1 MQLDRLDELAN
12 DAFAGRVVRKDLVRQ
27 VKVGANVP
35 VYVLEFLLGKYCA
48 SDVPSSIEAGLAVVN
63 QTLRENFIR
72 PDESELAKA
81 RVKQKG
87 EYRLIDKVDVRL
99 LAREDKFWA
108 HLQNFND
115 KFVHVPE
122 NLVYKYDRLLQ
133 GGAWCQLDLL
143 YNAAEDEAQKRP
155 FYIRALKPI
164 QVAAF
169 DLDEFVA
176 GRRGFGRDDWLD
188 LVVRTIGLEPGELD
202 LRGKLLALCRLVP
215 MAERNFNLIELG
227 PWGTGKSFVY
237 RESNPNSILV
247 SGGKVTVAQLFVN
260 LSTGRVG
267 LLGTW
272 DTVAFDEVAGLQ
284 MSDGTVVNMLKD
296 FMESGSFA
304 RGREEVPA
312 EASVVL
318 VGNTSRPHSD
328 LVREAHLFADLPPM
342 MIDVA
347 FLDRLHYYLPGWEVP
362 KLEARLFTSHFGFVS
377 DYFAEAL
384 RQLRKQSHVR
394 AIDTEF
400 ALGSHL
406 SARDEKAVRKT
417 VSGLLKILHPHG
429 EWTRAELREYLEFA
443 LEGRRRVKE
452 QLKKLAAH
460 DYAKTAFSYVERDT
474 GYESWVEVPEQP
486 DDIRSAL
493 DAEMAGSDV
502 GDGVGVAAG
511 AAAGVAGEA
520 ASPGGPPLVA
530 CTGEIIAGGESK
542 WVEFKQTGRVN
553 LHTGLRDQVIEQM
566 VVKTVAGFM
575 NADGGTLLIGV
586 SDTGEVTGIEADLKT
601 FGKRQNTD
609 GFAVWLNTLLD
620 NKLGLSAAAAAE
632 FRFEPFPTGTVCRVD
647 VTAGAEPTFVTG
659 STGDAD
665 LYVRLNNATRLLNTA
680 EALNYVRTRW
690 R

>member
-1 MQLDRLDELAN
+1 MQLDRLDDLAN

-176 GRRGFGRDDWLD
+176 GRRGFSRDDWLD
-188 LVVRTIGLEPGELD
+188 LVVRTVGLEPGELD

-296 FMESGSFA
+296 YMESGSFA

-328 LVREAHLFADLPPM
+328 LVRAAHLFADLPPM

-394 AIDTEF
+394 AIDSDF
-400 ALGSHL
+400 GLGSHL

-474 GYESWVEVPEQP
+474 GHESWVEVPEQP
-486 DDIRSAL
+486 DDIRAAL
-493 DAEMAGSDV
+493 DIE
-502 GDGVGVAAG
+502 AAG
-511 AAAGVAGEA
+511 TATAGTAGTTDAAGTGA
-520 ASPGGPPLVA
+520 APGGPPLVA

-680 EALNYVRTRW
+680 EALDYVRTRW